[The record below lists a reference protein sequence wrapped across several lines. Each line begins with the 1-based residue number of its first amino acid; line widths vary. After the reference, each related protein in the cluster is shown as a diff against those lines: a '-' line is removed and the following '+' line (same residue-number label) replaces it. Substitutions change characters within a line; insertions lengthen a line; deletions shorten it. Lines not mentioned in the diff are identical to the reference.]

1 MTERFITPQYPDLH
15 GYHIYLNKSKK
26 ESRRKN
32 FILDFTPKTVHK
44 IKLIIDWNVSNIN
57 SLFRDCH
64 AIQEV
69 QFIRF
74 HRVDFKDISF
84 MFANCKNL
92 KKINLAKLKTNNI
105 KEMNGMFD
113 GCENLK
119 KIYCSKLI
127 ANQIENKSKIQI
139 KLI

>member
-1 MTERFITPQYPDLH
+1 
-15 GYHIYLNKSKK
+15 
-26 ESRRKN
+26 
-32 FILDFTPKTVHK
+32 
-44 IKLIIDWNVSNIN
+44 
-57 SLFRDCH
+57 
-64 AIQEV
+64 
-69 QFIRF
+69 
-74 HRVDFKDISF
+74 

-105 KEMNGMFD
+105 KEMNGMFA